1 MTNGCFLHESL
12 PWVGIDGSCNQG
24 SSGLNY
30 LKGRRM
36 KKFIVK
42 EAEKEAVVIDYFEVA
57 KYINGYFCAKADIFS
72 EGIFMLIEENRQ
84 KNFSIGNNEIFGT
97 VVFVG
102 GKAINEKDVEY
113 RGLLDEEIEEIV
125 GHFEK
130 KGSS

>member
-1 MTNGCFLHESL
+1 MAVFYTNRCRREELTVAVTRGHL
-12 PWVGIDGSCNQG
+12 
-24 SSGLNY
+24 GLNY

-42 EAEKEAVVIDYFEVA
+42 EVDRGAVIIDYFEVA

-84 KNFSIGNNEIFGT
+84 KNFNIGNNEIFGT

>member
-1 MTNGCFLHESL
+1 
-12 PWVGIDGSCNQG
+12 
-24 SSGLNY
+24 
-30 LKGRRM
+30 M

-42 EAEKEAVVIDYFEVA
+42 EAEKEVVVIDYFEVA

-84 KNFSIGNNEIFGT
+84 KNFNIGNNEIFGT

-125 GHFEK
+125 GHFER